1 MMRPRPPVA
10 SVLILG
16 LLAVA
21 AVVDA
26 HAAGNGFQRQTIL
39 TEWGT
44 FRCSA
49 TDCAQVPRANLD
61 VYWSAPT
68 LVVTRNHVPLVMR
81 TCQPLAGPTVAWDC
95 RPRQHRL
102 PPVELDVLWSWVD
115 IGDTDPE
122 ADW

>member
-1 MMRPRPPVA
+1 MMRSCSPVA
-10 SVLILG
+10 SAFVVG
-16 LLAVA
+16 LL

-39 TEWGT
+39 TEWGA

-49 TDCAQVPRANLD
+49 IDCGQVFHPGLD

-81 TCQPLAGPTVAWDC
+81 TCHPLSGSTAVWDC
-95 RPRQHRL
+95 RPRQPA
-102 PPVELDVLWSWVD
+102 PPIGLDALWSWVD
-115 IGDTDPE
+115 RPETDP
-122 ADW
+122 DGQ

>member
-1 MMRPRPPVA
+1 MMWPRPPVA
-10 SVLILG
+10 SLLILG
-16 LLAVA
+16 LLALA
-21 AVVDA
+21 AAVDA
-26 HAAGNGFQRQTIL
+26 HAAGSGFQRQTIL

-49 TDCAQVPRANLD
+49 IDGAQVPRANLD

-68 LVVTRNHVPLVMR
+68 LVMTRNHVPLLLR
-81 TCQPLAGPTVAWDC
+81 TCQPLAGPTAAWDC